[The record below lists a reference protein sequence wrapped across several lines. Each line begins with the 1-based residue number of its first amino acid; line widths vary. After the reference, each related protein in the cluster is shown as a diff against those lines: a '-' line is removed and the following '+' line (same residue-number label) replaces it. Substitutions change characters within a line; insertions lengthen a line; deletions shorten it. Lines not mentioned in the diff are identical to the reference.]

1 MCSSSRSAVDPWESP
16 PGDYSCGVE
25 NEKTPLAI
33 TTRELA
39 LIPKGDLAQNTFRMV
54 FQMWRMNS
62 LGSNPE
68 FPSDDLRSVF
78 ERAKQSVR
86 ATRPD
91 FEPRHDPRL
100 FDN

>member
-1 MCSSSRSAVDPWESP
+1 M
-16 PGDYSCGVE
+16 E
-25 NEKTPLAI
+25 NENTPLAI

-100 FDN
+100 FDH